1 MHSNSDES
9 YSNAICRLIFISPFI
24 PYLLVQIFMLCSV
37 IFKFEIGEETIK
49 NVSHNML
56 ILYIMLGYGFY
67 CAFWVLKEKKNMS
80 DKRIKYLI
88 ENNVF
93 LTNVLKECKYI
104 NYANL
109 PVDLKQDLFVTYFDT
124 VCSIT
129 KDTKSI
135 LADLSGRYYNDDY
148 KDYISDNDKEVYN
161 RIMES
166 ACVTPDDYINTKYW
180 KLIEEAIILSIHY
193 NAYSDILLSNHLNKT
208 AIFEYYNTKYYKECM
223 WVCRAS
229 KFMRI
234 LGYDDWEEFK
244 QLIDAVKE
252 KVGEDDIT
260 RMTNDEN
267 SDYELSHNAC
277 KELVNI
283 VNSEKPE
290 IRELKIMFDN
300 NVLKIKWGYT
310 YSY

>member
-9 YSNAICRLIFISPFI
+9 YSTAICRLILISPFI
-24 PYLLVQIFMLCSV
+24 PYLLVQIFMLCAV
-37 IFKFEIGEETIK
+37 IFKVKIGEETIQ
-49 NVSHNML
+49 NVFNNMSL
-56 ILYIMLGYGFY
+56 LYIILGYGFY
-67 CAFWVLKEKKNMS
+67 CAFWVLKEKKNIY
-80 DKRIKYLI
+80 DKRIKYLV

-148 KDYISDNDKEVYN
+148 KDYISDNDKELYN

-166 ACVTPDDYINTKYW
+166 ACVTPEDYINTKHW
-180 KLIEEAIILSIHY
+180 KLIEEAIMLSIHY

-208 AIFEYYNTKYYKECM
+208 AIFEYYNAKYYKECM

-267 SDYELSHNAC
+267 SDYELSHKAC
-277 KELVNI
+277 KELVSI

-290 IRELKIMFDN
+290 IRELKIMFDD